1 MCIVT
6 PTFLSHRL
14 CYELQLHS
22 GCPLGEPPITC
33 VRDECAGQTC
43 AGFPDA
49 VCRVYGCGDTCEP
62 RWYDGQT
69 GQWVQCKREW
79 GYYPRFSG
87 VITLDLVGLLP
98 RFSGVI
104 TLDLVAFNNN

>member
-1 MCIVT
+1 MVT
-6 PTFLSHRL
+6 ATFLSHRL

-33 VRDECAGQTC
+33 VKDECAGQTC

-62 RWYDGQT
+62 RWYNGET
-69 GQWVQCKREW
+69 GQWVHGCSANV
-79 GYYPRFSG
+79 SG
-87 VITLDLVGLLP
+87 VITLDLVGF
-98 RFSGVI
+98 FSI
-104 TLDLVAFNNN
+104 QFNSI